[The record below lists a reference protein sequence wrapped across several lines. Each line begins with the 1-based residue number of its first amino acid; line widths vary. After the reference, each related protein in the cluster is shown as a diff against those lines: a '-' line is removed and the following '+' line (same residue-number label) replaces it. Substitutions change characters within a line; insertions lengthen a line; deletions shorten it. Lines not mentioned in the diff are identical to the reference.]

1 MRRFTQGFYGYAVAL
16 FVCLAGAGLFL
27 LVTPQSREEH
37 IPRLD
42 YSITVANFGHA
53 VPYGVWAPQ
62 ADPAN
67 WVPNSNR
74 IADGENGAKVL
85 YLGYATAARQHAM
98 FVQSDERPA
107 AGFAS
112 RMANTDKAMR
122 HPAGRGRRVGAA
134 LQGGQEPA
142 LAGTCAARRDARHH
156 RDGGLDGAGRAGGPP
171 PATAPG
177 LNLSSDDPR
186 IEPLQRRP
194 EG

>member
-42 YSITVANFGHA
+42 YSITVANFGHT

-62 ADPAN
+62 GDPAN

-74 IADGENGAKVL
+74 IAEGENGAKVL

-98 FVQSDERPA
+98 FAQSDERPA

-112 RMANTDKAMR
+112 RMANTDKA
-122 HPAGRGRRVGAA
+122 A
-134 LQGGQEPA
+134 GGQQVGGVAWERRFREDKNQRSLVRVLPDVT
-142 LAGTCAARRDARHH
+142 LVITGTADWTELGELAAR
-156 RDGGLDGAGRAGGPP
+156 
-171 PATAPG
+171 
-177 LNLSSDDPR
+177 
-186 IEPLQRRP
+186 LQQRP
-194 EG
+194 KG